1 MPQKKKS
8 ANHNNTFTQPT
19 LKKNP
24 PWVFIV
30 EDDVSI
36 VRAYVAKF
44 KREKISVKIA
54 EDGDKALE
62 ILGTDPLPA
71 VMLLDLML
79 PKKNGFEVLEIMKKD
94 ERLKKI
100 PVLIF
105 TNLGQNV
112 DKKRGEQLGV
122 TGYLVKANIKIDD
135 VVSMVNQYMK

>member
-1 MPQKKKS
+1 M
-8 ANHNNTFTQPT
+8 
-19 LKKNP
+19 KKNP

-36 VRAYVAKF
+36 VQAYVAKF

-62 ILGTDPLPA
+62 MLGSDPLPA

-105 TNLGQNV
+105 TNLVQDV
-112 DKKRGEQLGV
+112 DRKRGKELGV